1 MSIDQLLAH
10 FSVNTKNN
18 KIDGD
23 QFKEIF
29 DEYFEAIRNYIYFMC
44 SDQGLAED
52 VAQDTFIK
60 LWDNR
65 GSIVLSTVKAYL
77 YTIARNLTLN
87 QIKRNKL
94 KYNFIAQTEFG
105 KNNESPEFELEQKE
119 FKEKLEEAIAS
130 IPEGNREV
138 FLMNRI
144 EGMKYLEIAE
154 RLGLSVK
161 AIEKRMSKALK
172 VLREKIDYKL

>member
-1 MSIDQLLAH
+1 
-10 FSVNTKNN
+10 
-18 KIDGD
+18 
-23 QFKEIF
+23 
-29 DEYFEAIRNYIYFMC
+29 MC

-52 VAQDTFIK
+52 IAQDTFIK

-65 GSIVLSTVKAYL
+65 GAIVLSTVKAYL
-77 YTIARNLTLN
+77 YAIARNLTLN

-94 KYNFIAQTEFG
+94 KYNFIAQNELG
-105 KNNESPEFELEQKE
+105 KNNESPEFALEQKE
-119 FKEKLEEAIAS
+119 FKEKLENAIAS

-144 EGMKYLEIAE
+144 EGMKYMEIAE